1 MGDTGAR
8 KGDARDDRLSLR
20 KTNEEVLRK
29 KLAIEA
35 QNICA
40 EECKQFGECAKK
52 SGLLVV
58 FKCRS
63 ENLAMSNCLD
73 KHTTDKDFENL
84 LVREGIDPSILRK
97 TSK

>member
-29 KLAIEA
+29 KLSIEA

-40 EECKQFGECAKK
+40 DECKQFGECAKK

-63 ENLAMSNCLD
+63 ENLASKLLD
-73 KHTTDKDFENL
+73 VGSL
-84 LVREGIDPSILRK
+84 LVTYRSHVSISNVF
-97 TSK
+97 TNS